1 MPRDKQLDQG
11 EKQHYLFQL
20 RMEDRKRKQLRE
32 EGFSHWR
39 QLPGALMWMVAER
52 PQKAFS
58 FGEWHMVG
66 GDVSVYSYALWSTL
80 GIRGLDLC
88 STHFSGGCHLERAWE
103 PGSTCL
109 SWGSI
114 SEWVW
119 RSLGTILKLLHM
131 EWRDVSD
138 TRREFFSIC

>member
-58 FGEWHMVG
+58 FAE
-66 GDVSVYSYALWSTL
+66 
-80 GIRGLDLC
+80 
-88 STHFSGGCHLERAWE
+88 
-103 PGSTCL
+103 
-109 SWGSI
+109 
-114 SEWVW
+114 
-119 RSLGTILKLLHM
+119 
-131 EWRDVSD
+131 
-138 TRREFFSIC
+138 